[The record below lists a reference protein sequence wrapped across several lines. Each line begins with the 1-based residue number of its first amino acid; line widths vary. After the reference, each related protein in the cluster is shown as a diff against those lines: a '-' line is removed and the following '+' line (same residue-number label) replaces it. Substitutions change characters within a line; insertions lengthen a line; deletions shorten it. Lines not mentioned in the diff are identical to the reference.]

1 MRAVLPAPLSVVDKI
16 SEYRI
21 PKDLMEP
28 RRSMYMKKQAE
39 IQKGVFTTYN
49 SHSPILLMDIT
60 TIQQHPNHSNGK

>member
-39 IQKGVFTTYN
+39 IQKGLFTTY
-49 SHSPILLMDIT
+49 T
-60 TIQQHPNHSNGK
+60 THIQQSLTNSIDGYNNNPATP

>member
-39 IQKGVFTTYN
+39 IQKGVFTT
-49 SHSPILLMDIT
+49 H
-60 TIQQHPNHSNGK
+60 IQQSLTNSIGGCNNNPTTP